1 MEKHFHCTACG
12 KCCYGQLP
20 LTIKDA
26 FANVGRFPLAMLW
39 TPLKQGAKD
48 YSMVS
53 DLGITIKLPDRKELA
68 VLIVPSLY
76 IPSSFPC
83 PALGDDNL
91 CSIHAIKPSRC
102 KTMPF
107 YPYREEQYQAELLTP
122 RKEWACDV
130 STAAPVVFEGKNI
143 VAREDFDQERQELL
157 LQVPVIRTYANYML
171 KYYPLLVNSL
181 AKATFQKVGGQV
193 VTSLSSFLTAT
204 RNSNAQDIA
213 RQQLP
218 LLIEYMNKTTQKTEF
233 AEFHKNYASWVKE
246 MDFLSKIKNEH
257 SC

>member
-1 MEKHFHCTACG
+1 MENRFHCTACG

-20 LTIKDA
+20 LSINDA
-26 FANVGRFPLAMLW
+26 FTNVGRFPLAMIW

-53 DLGITIKLPDRKELA
+53 NIGTTIKLPNRKELA

-83 PALGDDNL
+83 PALSDDKL
-91 CSIHAIKPSRC
+91 CSIHSNKPSRC

-122 RKEWACDV
+122 RKDWACDI
-130 STAAPVVFEGKNI
+130 SASAPVVYKGKSI
-143 VAREDFDQERQELL
+143 VSRKDFDQERQELL
-157 LQVPVIRTYANYML
+157 LQVPIIRTYANYML
-171 KYYPLLVNSL
+171 KYYPMLINSL
-181 AKATFQKVGGQV
+181 AKATQQKVGGQV

-204 RNSNAQDIA
+204 RNTNAKDIA
-213 RQQLP
+213 HQQLP
-218 LLIEYMNKTTQKTEF
+218 LLIEYMKRTTQKLEF
-233 AEFHKNYASWVKE
+233 AEFHKNYANWVKE
-246 MDFLSKIKNEH
+246 MDFLSKRE
-257 SC
+257 